1 MLAGDRKQAGV
12 SSFLAYSLSRRE
24 KGEGEE
30 RLKLKAGFFKSSIG
44 KIHVFQEIENAL
56 LWRWVR
62 EEKDG

>member
-1 MLAGDRKQAGV
+1 M
-12 SSFLAYSLSRRE
+12 AYSLSRRE

-30 RLKLKAGFFKSSIG
+30 RLKLKAGFFKSSVG